1 MPFETIGSP
10 IMWAGFIAFVIAMLA
25 IDLGVFHRKA
35 HEVTMKEAAAWS
47 VVWVG
52 LAILFNLG
60 LYQFAGPQLA
70 LEFTAGYLIE
80 KALAVDNI
88 FVFVIIFSAFAIP
101 SQYQHRV
108 LFWGVLGA
116 LIMRAGFILLGG
128 ALLAKFHWMIYVF
141 GGVLFI
147 TGIKLL
153 RQNHETFDPKANI
166 LVRAFRKL
174 MPVTDELHGDKFLAR
189 QAGKWVATPLMMAL
203 VAVEFT
209 DLIFAVDSIPAIY
222 AVTDDPFIVFTSNIF
237 AILGLRSLY
246 FLLAGLIHKFAYLKT
261 GLAFVLLFVG
271 AKMLLMGIYKIPII
285 ASLGVIVLIL
295 GVSIVVSILRPPP
308 PASSPAK
315 A

>member
-10 IMWAGFIAFVIAMLA
+10 LMWAGFIAFVIAMLA

-60 LYQFAGPQLA
+60 LYQFVGPQLA

-101 SQYQHRV
+101 PQYQHRV

-116 LIMRAGFILLGG
+116 LVMRAIFILLGG

-174 MPVTDELHGDKFLAR
+174 MPVTDELHGDKFLVR

-246 FLLAGLIHKFAYLKT
+246 FLLAGMIHKFAYLKT

-295 GVSIVVSILRPPP
+295 GASIVVSILRPPAP
-308 PASSPAK
+308 K
-315 A
+315 

>member
-1 MPFETIGSP
+1 MTMPFETIGSP
-10 IMWAGFIAFVIAMLA
+10 LMWAGFIAFVIAMLA

-60 LYQFAGPQLA
+60 LYQFVGPQLA

-101 SQYQHRV
+101 PQYQHRV

-116 LIMRAGFILLGG
+116 LIMRAIFILLGG

-141 GGVLFI
+141 GGILFI

-174 MPVTDELHGDKFLAR
+174 MPVTDELHGDKFLVR

-271 AKMLLMGIYKIPII
+271 FKMLLMGVYKVPII

-295 GVSIVVSILRPPP
+295 GASIVVSILRPPP
-308 PASSPAK
+308 SK
-315 A
+315 